1 MWWVKIELGLL
12 LLGVIASFAP
22 AINEDESCDER
33 RGDDRKRGG
42 RWRGSEQFGDPTFS
56 RDDDYEDS
64 ARSYWQDE
72 Q

>member
-22 AINEDESCDER
+22 AINDDESCDER
-33 RGDDRKRGG
+33 RGHDRQRG
-42 RWRGSEQFGDPTFS
+42 RRDRDHFGDPTFS
-56 RDDDYEDS
+56 GDDDYEDW
-64 ARSYWQDE
+64 AASYWQDE